1 MTHPLRASRA
11 PSRGQRRQPGE
22 AGSAAFAWSRRALL
36 AVGAAAILVPSVHA
50 QADYPNKPI
59 KLIVDGPAGG
69 INDIWARRYTNVV
82 GPAMKATFVIE
93 NRSGASGSISAE
105 ALTQAAPDGY
115 TMYYGGMVP
124 LVLFPGAG
132 GKVRYD
138 PLKDFL
144 PIALGTMGFPTL
156 VAGVHVG
163 AKTFPEAVAKGMAAE
178 RTCGTGGNAS
188 VAHFAC
194 AGLAR
199 SAKIKLLN
207 VPYKAAALA
216 AQDAAAGQV
225 DFTAAFF
232 SEIDPL
238 VSAGKLVPLGVYGP
252 QRLPR
257 YPNVPTMTELGHP
270 ELSLPSFS
278 GFFYPAGTPAPM
290 VAKMHAA
297 LVAAMQTPEL
307 TNILANAGG
316 VYQVMTQPAFADF
329 YRQEIGKWKKLSADN
344 NIRVE
349 Q

>member
-1 MTHPLRASRA
+1 M
-11 PSRGQRRQPGE
+11 RRRLTLSLL
-22 AGSAAFAWSRRALL
+22 AAASAAALL
-36 AVGAAAILVPSVHA
+36 APAAQA
-50 QADYPNKPI
+50 QADYPSKPI

-69 INDIWARRYTNVV
+69 INDIWARRYTNVL

-156 VAGVHVG
+156 VAGAHVG
-163 AKTFPEAVAKGMAAE
+163 VKTIAEAVTKATASE

-194 AGLAR
+194 SGLAR
-199 SAKIKLLN
+199 SAKVKLLN

-232 SEIDPL
+232 SEIDAL
-238 VSAGKLVPLGVYGP
+238 VQSGRLVPLAVYGP

-257 YPNVPTMTELGHP
+257 YPNVPTMAEAGFP
-270 ELSLPSFS
+270 ELSLPAFS
-278 GFFYPAGTPAPM
+278 GFFFPAGTPMPM

-329 YRQEIGKWKKLSADN
+329 YRQEIAKWKKLSADN

>member
-1 MTHPLRASRA
+1 MN
-11 PSRGQRRQPGE
+11 RRHTLLSLAVSGLV
-22 AGSAAFAWSRRALL
+22 AAFSPAAL
-36 AVGAAAILVPSVHA
+36 A

-69 INDIWARRYTNVV
+69 INDIWARRYTNVL
-82 GPAMKATFVIE
+82 GPAMKATFVID
-93 NRSGASGSISAE
+93 NRSGASGTISAD

-138 PLKDFL
+138 PVKDFL

-156 VAGVHVG
+156 VAGAHVG
-163 AKTFPEAVAKGMAAE
+163 AKTIAEAVAKGTASE

-194 AGLAR
+194 DTLAR
-199 SAKIKLLN
+199 AAKVKLLN

-232 SEIDPL
+232 SEIDAL
-238 VSAGKLVPLGVYGP
+238 VQSGRLVPLAVYGP

-257 YPNVPTMTELGHP
+257 YPNVPTMAEAGFP
-270 ELSLPSFS
+270 DLSLPAFS
-278 GFFYPAGTPAPM
+278 GFFFPAGTPMPM
-290 VAKMHAA
+290 VTKMHAA
-297 LVAAMQTPEL
+297 LLAAMQTPEL

-329 YRQEIGKWKKLSADN
+329 YRQEIAKWKKLSVEN

>member
-1 MTHPLRASRA
+1 MRRRLSLPL
-11 PSRGQRRQPGE
+11 
-22 AGSAAFAWSRRALL
+22 ALL
-36 AVGAAAILVPSVHA
+36 VGAAALLAPPVHA
-50 QADYPNKPI
+50 QDYPSKPI

-69 INDIWARRYTNVV
+69 INDIWARRYTNVM

-156 VAGVHVG
+156 VAGAHVG
-163 AKTFPEAVAKGMAAE
+163 VKTIAEAVTKAAANE

-194 AGLAR
+194 SGLAR
-199 SAKIKLLN
+199 SAKVKLLN

-232 SEIDPL
+232 SEIDAL
-238 VSAGKLVPLGVYGP
+238 VQSGRLVPLAVYGP

-257 YPNVPTMTELGHP
+257 YPNVPTMAEAGFT

-278 GFFYPAGTPAPM
+278 GFFYPTGTPMPM
-290 VAKMHAA
+290 VTKMHAA

-329 YRQEIGKWKKLSADN
+329 YRQEIAKWKKLSVDN

>member
-1 MTHPLRASRA
+1 M
-11 PSRGQRRQPGE
+11 RR
-22 AGSAAFAWSRRALL
+22 RLTLALL
-36 AVGAAAILVPSVHA
+36 AITSAAATLLAPAA
-50 QADYPNKPI
+50 QAQDYPSKPI

-69 INDIWARRYTNVV
+69 INDIWARRYTNVM

-105 ALTQAAPDGY
+105 ALTQAPPDGY

-156 VAGVHVG
+156 VGGAHVG
-163 AKTFPEAVAKGMAAE
+163 AKTMAEAIAKGTASE
-178 RTCGTGGNAS
+178 RSCGTGGNAS

-194 AGLAR
+194 AGFAR
-199 SAKIKLLN
+199 AAKIKLLN

-216 AQDAAAGQV
+216 AADAAAGQI
-225 DFTAAFF
+225 DFSAAFY

-238 VSAGKLVPLGVYGP
+238 VSGGRLVPLAVFGP
-252 QRLPR
+252 QRLPK
-257 YPNVPTMTELGHP
+257 YPNVPTMAEAGFP

-278 GFFYPAGTPAPM
+278 GFFFPVGTPAPM
-290 VAKMHAA
+290 VARMHAE
-297 LVAAMQTPEL
+297 LLAAMKTPEL

-316 VYQVMTQPAFADF
+316 VYQVMSQPAFADF
-329 YRQEIGKWKKLSADN
+329 YRQEIAKWKKLSADN

>member
-1 MTHPLRASRA
+1 M
-11 PSRGQRRQPGE
+11 RRRLTLSLL
-22 AGSAAFAWSRRALL
+22 AAASAAALL
-36 AVGAAAILVPSVHA
+36 APAAQA
-50 QADYPNKPI
+50 QADYPSKPI

-69 INDIWARRYTNVV
+69 INDIWARRYTNVL

-156 VAGVHVG
+156 VAGAHVG
-163 AKTFPEAVAKGMAAE
+163 VKTIAEAVTKATASE

-194 AGLAR
+194 SGLAR
-199 SAKIKLLN
+199 SAKVKLLN

-232 SEIDPL
+232 SEIDAL
-238 VSAGKLVPLGVYGP
+238 VQSGRLVPLAVYGP

-257 YPNVPTMTELGHP
+257 YPNVPTMTEAGFT

-278 GFFYPAGTPAPM
+278 GFFYPAGTPMPM
-290 VAKMHAA
+290 VTKMHAA

-329 YRQEIGKWKKLSADN
+329 YRQEIAKWKKLSADN

>member
-1 MTHPLRASRA
+1 ML
-11 PSRGQRRQPGE
+11 RRQTVTLV
-22 AGSAAFAWSRRALL
+22 AAAAAALL
-36 AVGAAAILVPSVHA
+36 SPLAHA
-50 QADYPNKPI
+50 QADYPSKPI

-115 TMYYGGMVP
+115 TMYYGGMNP

-138 PLKDFL
+138 PVKDFL
-144 PIALGTMGFPTL
+144 PIALGNMGFPTL
-156 VAGVHVG
+156 VGGAHVG
-163 AKTFPEAVAKGMAAE
+163 AKTIAEAVAKVGASE
-178 RTCGTGGNAS
+178 RSCGTGGNAS

-194 AGLAR
+194 AAFSR
-199 SAKIKLLN
+199 ATKAKLLN

-238 VSAGKLVPLGVYGP
+238 VSASKLVPLAVFGP

-257 YPNVPTMTELGHP
+257 YPNVPTMAEAGFAD
-270 ELSLPSFS
+270 LSLPAFS
-278 GFFYPAGTPAPM
+278 GFFFPAGTPAPM
-290 VAKMHAA
+290 VTKMHAA

-329 YRQEIGKWKKLSADN
+329 FRQEIAKWKKLSAEH